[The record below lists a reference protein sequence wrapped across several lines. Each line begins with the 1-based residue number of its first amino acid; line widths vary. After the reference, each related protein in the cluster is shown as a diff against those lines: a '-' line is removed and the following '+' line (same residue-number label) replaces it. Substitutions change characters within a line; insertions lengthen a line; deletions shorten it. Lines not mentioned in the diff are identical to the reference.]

1 MELDK
6 RISKTFFLFLGM
18 TLISAF
24 LSIRPPMGS
33 SMISTYSSYITIF
46 LGGVTGILMFFFLTQ
61 LLLPGSG
68 SMMSE
73 EERIDSKP
81 QGTAD
86 STTPTQK
93 KENFLSNL
101 NLFGGKKRCNE
112 CGTELEYR
120 EEYQSHY
127 CPQCRTYKGQK

>member
-6 RISKTFFLFLGM
+6 KISKTFLLFLSM
-18 TLISAF
+18 TLIFFF
-24 LSIRPPMGS
+24 LSLHPPMGS
-33 SMISTYSSYITIF
+33 RMISAYSSYITVF
-46 LGGVTGILMFFFLTQ
+46 LGAVTGLLFLFFFTQ

-73 EERIDSKP
+73 EDMESRSK
-81 QGTAD
+81 GAAD
-86 STTPTQK
+86 PIVRSQK
-93 KENFLSNL
+93 KENFLSSL

-120 EEYQSHY
+120 EEYQSYY
-127 CPQCRTYKGQK
+127 CPKCRTYKRQQE